1 MNLCSPEIFGAD
13 PARIKWN
20 IVRGDTSPLRVEYKN
35 LMKKAYKSGDA
46 VKGEFYNRRQ
56 HAYKIKLNDDY
67 ATERKHVLTNMKL
80 HLFPESVFYEFMDRR
95 GKLGG
100 QAKFPRV
107 MPDGMFSEW
116 IHFLDE
122 SQPDW
127 GGLD

>member
-1 MNLCSPEIFGAD
+1 VLNNSAAVASAL
-13 PARIKWN
+13 
-20 IVRGDTSPLRVEYKN
+20 
-35 LMKKAYKSGDA
+35 DA
-46 VKGEFYNRRQ
+46 TLAE
-56 HAYKIKLNDDY
+56 LNDDY

-107 MPDGMFSEW
+107 MPDAMFSEW